1 MRLHVFGLGNPGKKY
16 EMTRHNAGMIVLDG
30 LARNCGG
37 KWIKRKDYDSFLTK
51 IDGTE
56 LELVKPKRFM
66 NNSGDVLAIMGL
78 TDEEIGE
85 SLFVA
90 DDFELKLGA
99 LRFRRAGSSGGHKG
113 FSSVESYTGKK
124 FQRLKIGI
132 GPLPEGE
139 DPAEFV
145 LSSFEASQEDQLSEV
160 LEKSFEAI
168 IDWAL
173 KGIDYAMNKYNRQ
186 YCSKEEDR
194 R

>member
-16 EMTRHNAGMIVLDG
+16 EMTRHNAGMLALDG

-37 KWIKRKDYDSFLTK
+37 KWLKREDYDSFLAK

-56 LELVKPKRFM
+56 LTLVKPKRFM

-78 TDEEIGE
+78 TEEEIGE

-113 FSSVESYTGKK
+113 FSSVESYAGEK

-139 DPAEFV
+139 DPVEFV
-145 LSSFEASQEDQLSEV
+145 LSSFEASQENQLSEV

-186 YCSKEEDR
+186 DCSKEEDR